1 MINST
6 EGEKARE
13 GRAELASPLIPSILG
28 ARQPAASQFPA
39 ALRPAAL
46 RPEAGWIPSC
56 RECGSRQGQESSSC
70 LRRVES

>member
-39 ALRPAAL
+39 ALRP
-46 RPEAGWIPSC
+46 PVGWIPSC